1 MSHCCV
7 GTVLGLKGPVLTRL
21 LGHEETLFTC
31 LFSAL
36 FPSLGDS
43 CRRIF
48 VFTLQEFEFHIL
60 GWSDAALKSFLFPS
74 WRVKQLLSCVRS
86 ILHNCR

>member
-7 GTVLGLKGPVLTRL
+7 GTVLKGPVLTRL

-48 VFTLQEFEFHIL
+48 VFTLPEFEFHIF
-60 GWSDAALKSFLFPS
+60 GWSNAALKSSLFPS
-74 WRVKQLLSCVRS
+74 WRVNQLLCVRS